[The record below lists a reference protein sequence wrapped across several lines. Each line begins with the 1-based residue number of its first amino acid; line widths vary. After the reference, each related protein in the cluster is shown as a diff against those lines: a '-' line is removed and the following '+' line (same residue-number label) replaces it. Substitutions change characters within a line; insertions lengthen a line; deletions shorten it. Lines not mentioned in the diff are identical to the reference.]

1 MGAPIRIRA
10 KVTDGK
16 AEVRVLMN
24 HPMESGARK
33 GADGKL
39 IPARYI
45 TDVTATLNGN
55 RTVISGR
62 WGVAVS
68 QDPFLAFRFSGAK
81 VGDKLVVHWKDN
93 TGDSRTD
100 EVALT

>member
-1 MGAPIRIRA
+1 MGAPTRIRA
-10 KVTDGK
+10 KLSGDTAD
-16 AEVRVLMN
+16 VRVLMN

-45 TDVTATLNGN
+45 TDVSCTLNGS
-55 RTVISGR
+55 RVVMSGR

-68 QDPFLAFRFSGAK
+68 QDPFLAFRFSGGKA
-81 VGDKLVVHWKDN
+81 GDKLVVNWKDN
-93 TGDSRTD
+93 TGDSRSD
-100 EVALT
+100 EVVLS